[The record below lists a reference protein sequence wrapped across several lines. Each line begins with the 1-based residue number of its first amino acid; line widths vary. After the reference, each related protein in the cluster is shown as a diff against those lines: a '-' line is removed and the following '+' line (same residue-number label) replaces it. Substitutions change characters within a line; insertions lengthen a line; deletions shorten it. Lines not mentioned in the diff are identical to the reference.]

1 MKQDSFASFHP
12 AINFFWF
19 MAVIFIGIFFPHPVM
34 QVIAVVAATVYSF
47 ITLGKKSAAKF
58 FGGMM
63 LLLIFGTLFNPL
75 FNHYGVTILGY
86 FPNGNPITLESIV
99 YGFVL
104 TVTLV
109 TSMLWFSSF
118 TKVMTTD
125 KFIYLFGRV
134 IPSMSLILSMV
145 FRFVPLF
152 MNQIHKISNGQKCVG
167 RDVSNGNVLERARH
181 GIRIFSI
188 MVTWALENA
197 IDTADSMRA
206 RGYGL
211 RGRTAFSI
219 FRFDKRDAVLTAVC
233 LAVLALLLTGLSM
246 GCGFVQYDPKFKIA
260 ELTPMAIVT
269 WASYAILCFV
279 PVVVD
284 LVDAWTWY
292 KLRRTAPRGIS
303 MTGISPALADTMTR
317 EDVETLIVEGND
329 TWQLSV

>member
-1 MKQDSFASFHP
+1 
-12 AINFFWF
+12 
-19 MAVIFIGIFFPHPVM
+19 MAVIFVGIFYPHPVM
-34 QVIAVVAATVYSF
+34 QAIALAAAMAYGF
-47 ITLGKKSAAKF
+47 ITMGTRAAAKYC
-58 FGGMM
+58 GAML
-63 LLLIFGTLFNPL
+63 LLLIFGTLFNPM

-104 TVTLV
+104 TITLV
-109 TSMLWFSSF
+109 TSMLWFASF

-125 KFIYLFGRV
+125 KFIFLFGRV

-152 MNQIHKISNGQKCVG
+152 IKQIHKISDGQKCVG
-167 RDVSNGNVLERARH
+167 RDISNGNFLEKARH

-219 FRFDKRDAVLTAVC
+219 FRFDRRDAILTAGSVG
-233 LAVLALLLTGLSM
+233 LFALLLIGLGL

-260 ELTPMAIVT
+260 AFTPMAVVT
-269 WASYAILCFV
+269 WLAYAGLCFV

-284 LVDAWTWY
+284 IVDDLNWRR
-292 KLRRTAPRGIS
+292 LRAAAPRGVS
-303 MTGISPALADTMTR
+303 MTSANADMVSAMTR
-317 EDVETLIVEGND
+317 EELESSLEENEI
-329 TWQLSV
+329 WRLSA